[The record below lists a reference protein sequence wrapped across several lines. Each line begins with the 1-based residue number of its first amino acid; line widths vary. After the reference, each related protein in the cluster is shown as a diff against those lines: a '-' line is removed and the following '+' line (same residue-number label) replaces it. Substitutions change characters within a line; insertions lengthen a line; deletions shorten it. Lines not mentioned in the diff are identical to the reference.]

1 MAKAGALLLAI
12 AVGLSTFAADV
23 KLPDLRSGNVDGL
36 TGLLFWP
43 ANLADRPWG
52 NTDPL
57 PSPEGCTV
65 HLVPWSDPDQ
75 ELQYPCGK
83 WFVPALND
91 RFNYWLESDGRMTP
105 TLMMMVFSRKPF
117 TGSGSGSILPLTPA
131 GRISIPP
138 DRTLAASESFR
149 LLSIEAND
157 SWHKT
162 NGRVFDRR
170 VSAEQARAAT
180 QMPVGRVVAG
190 RFDRTTNDAI
200 ALSRPLEVKAGSLTR
215 VWPAPPRDSDL
226 LVVLSKM
233 PELQLAKSIEASLT
247 LDDGTTQKKPDVLVN
262 GFDRIVA
269 IWYGV
274 TSPTATIA
282 LESNVAQWAPQ
293 QVRFTRGKV
302 ATVRAVLAKK

>member
-1 MAKAGALLLAI
+1 MAKAGALLLTI
-12 AVGLSTFAADV
+12 AVGLSLFAADV

-65 HLVPWSDPDQ
+65 HLVPWSDADQ
-75 ELQYPCGK
+75 ELQHACGK
-83 WFVPALND
+83 WFVPSLND
-91 RFNYWLESDGRMTP
+91 RFNYWLESNGRMTP

-117 TGSGSGSILPLTPA
+117 NGSGSGTILPLTPA

-149 LLSIEAND
+149 LLSIEAKD
-157 SWHKT
+157 SWQK

-170 VSAEQARAAT
+170 VSASKARSPV
-180 QMPVGRVVAG
+180 QMPVGLVIAG
-190 RFDRTTNDAI
+190 RFDRATNNAV
-200 ALSRPLEVKAGSLTR
+200 ALSRPFEVKPATTTR
-215 VWPAPPRDSDL
+215 VWPELPRDSDL
-226 LVVLSKM
+226 LVVLSKV
-233 PELQLAKSIEASLT
+233 PELQRSKPIDASLT
-247 LDDGTTQKKPDVLVN
+247 LDNGTSKRQPDVFLN

-269 IWYGV
+269 IWYGI
-274 TSPTATIA
+274 TSPTATIT
-282 LESNVAQWAPQ
+282 LESSVAQWASQP
-293 QVRFTRGKV
+293 VRFRRGKV
-302 ATVRAVLAKK
+302 ATVRAVLTR